1 MMSLTISAPETS
13 SLLSLVPADVGKLA
27 RPHLCVV
34 IDTEEDFD
42 WHGPFSRNNTSVES
56 FKHLAR
62 AQDLFE
68 GHGVRP
74 CYLASYPVLMD
85 DYAAETLRGWIGAG
99 RAVIGAH
106 LHPWVTPPHDE
117 VVCLANS
124 FPCNLPNDLE
134 RQKLQRL
141 TDTALERLGQ
151 RPTVYKAG
159 RYGFRVSRG
168 AMLMDVGFEVDTS
181 VLPFRD
187 LSGAGGGP
195 DFFECPSQPFW
206 ADDTRRLLH
215 IPMTHGL
222 IGPLRTLAGSGA
234 DRLLFSSRLRRMR
247 LPGLMSHLGLLERI
261 MLTPEGLT
269 LDDMK
274 RLVGKLAS
282 GGQLVFALTMHS
294 PSFAPGHTPYARD
307 MAEVDA
313 LLGRLDGF
321 LKFFCDELGG
331 VPVTPGELKSALI

>member
-1 MMSLTISAPETS
+1 MSLAIGSTDTR
-13 SLLSLVPADVGKLA
+13 SLLKLEPAEVGKLA

-34 IDTEEDFD
+34 MDTEEDFD
-42 WHGPFSRNNTSVES
+42 WGGPFSRNNTSVES
-56 FKHLAR
+56 FKHLGR

-68 GHGVRP
+68 KHGVRP
-74 CYLASYPVLMD
+74 CYLASYPVLVND
-85 DYAAETLRGWIGAG
+85 HAAQTLRGWVGTG
-99 RAVIGAH
+99 QAVIGAH

-117 VVCLANS
+117 VVCLVNS

-134 RQKLQRL
+134 RQKLQTL
-141 TDTALERLGQ
+141 SDTALERLGQ

-159 RYGFRVSRG
+159 RYGFRVARG
-168 AMLMDVGFEVDTS
+168 GMLMDLGFEVDTS

-187 LSGAGGGP
+187 LSGLGGGP

-206 ADDTRRLLH
+206 ADGSRRLLH

-234 DRLLFSSRLRRMR
+234 DRLLFSTGLRRMR
-247 LPGLMSHLGLLERI
+247 IPGLLSHLGLLERI
-261 MLTPEGLT
+261 MLTPEGLA
-269 LDDMK
+269 LDDMQ

-313 LLGRLDGF
+313 LLARLDGF
-321 LKFFCDELGG
+321 LTFFRTELDG
-331 VPVTPGELKSALI
+331 VAVTPGELKAMLS